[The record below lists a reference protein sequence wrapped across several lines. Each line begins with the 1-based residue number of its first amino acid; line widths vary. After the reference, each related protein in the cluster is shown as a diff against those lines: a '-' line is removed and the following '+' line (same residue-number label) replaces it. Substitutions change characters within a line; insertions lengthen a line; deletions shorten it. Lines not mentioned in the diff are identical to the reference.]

1 MSSAQPNEGRLGVQ
15 VRGSVIRLTI
25 GTDSEL
31 DVSTEDAPELIR
43 QLMQRGRRFS
53 AKAVYEAWWV
63 ALANEHGFDN
73 YELGGGQ

>member
-1 MSSAQPNEGRLGVQ
+1 MSNAERDAGRLRVQ
-15 VRGSVIRLTI
+15 VRGSVIHLRL
-25 GTDSEL
+25 D
-31 DVSTEDAPELIR
+31 TESMLEVAAGDAPELIR
-43 QLMQRGRRFS
+43 QLMARGRLYS